1 MAIFRGPMFGEADGI
16 VKVHLEQMRLV
27 VADTANVRVRQHLST
42 HQRIQTGFNVS
53 HVQIQNRSADTTVVK
68 NTNATYGPWIEGT
81 GSRNRT
87 TRFKGYHSFRI
98 IGQQMRAQVDRM
110 VAPHVREMVR
120 ELNG

>member
-1 MAIFRGPMFGEADGI
+1 
-16 VKVHLEQMRLV
+16 
-27 VADTANVRVRQHLST
+27 VRTHLST

-53 HVQIQNRSADTTVVK
+53 HVMTRDISANRTQVK

-87 TRFKGYHSFRI
+87 TRFKGYHSFRL
-98 IGQQMRAQVDRM
+98 IGQEMRERTRSIISPM
-110 VAPHVREMVR
+110 VREMVS